1 MAKLL
6 NIKNFLAPNLE
17 TNLQLVSQLTLILH
31 LSLILISNKNKTNQK
46 YPMIQINK
54 KWLNQKIK
62 LKMCK
67 VY

>member
-6 NIKNFLAPNLE
+6 NIKHFLAPNLA

-31 LSLILISNKNKTNQK
+31 LSLILISNKDRTNQK
-46 YPMIQINK
+46 STMKQINK
-54 KWLNQKIK
+54 KWLSQKIK

-67 VY
+67 VN